1 MYNSYNMANLLKK
14 VIILSLLFLAVI
26 TVYIVKNEDAREG
39 VLLRLGLASSKDF
52 KIPEDI
58 KIEEDDINLSS
69 LAGNQEQ
76 NSEEDEDI
84 EASLGEE
91 YEDAEKTEY
100 RGEAVV
106 AVAQVEEITLE
117 EMGVQIEEIGRQVEI
132 IAKEVDIL
140 IAINEI
146 QKEIKNLADRA
157 EDFNLDCV
165 ECNILSS
172 I

>member
-1 MYNSYNMANLLKK
+1 MANLLKK

-69 LAGNQEQ
+69 LAGNKEQ
-76 NSEEDEDI
+76 NSEENV
-84 EASLGEE
+84 EASFGEE

-100 RGEAVV
+100 GGEAVV
-106 AVAQVEEITLE
+106 AVAQAEEITLE